1 MLSWAHTGPDGLFC
15 ALLVGWLVVVAR
27 GLYLA
32 RHLIT
37 LYILP
42 SIVSSP
48 RVRNLVQAEWVL
60 QGADDMFVA
69 VTSSY
74 LPPLLSFYEIPY

>member
-1 MLSWAHTGPDGLFC
+1 MFGNRTLGPPK
-15 ALLVGWLVVVAR
+15 LLLTTCP
-27 GLYLA
+27 
-32 RHLIT
+32 HCS
-37 LYILP
+37 LP
-42 SIVSSP
+42 SLVSSP

-74 LPPLLSFYEIPY
+74 LPPLLSLYEIPAILIEI